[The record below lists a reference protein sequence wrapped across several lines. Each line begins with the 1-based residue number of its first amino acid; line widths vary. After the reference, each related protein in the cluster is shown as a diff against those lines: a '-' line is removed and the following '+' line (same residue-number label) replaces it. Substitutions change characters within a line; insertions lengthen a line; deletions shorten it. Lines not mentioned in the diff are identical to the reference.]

1 MSRCSNRHMRPG
13 RACRCHGWN
22 GTWAKWGISLLHGII
37 ISQQWMAQNWTAQNT
52 KQNLSFIWFSWTSR
66 TLLRQGLFLFFFSY
80 YLIKLWKKRKVHN
93 CVEQLI
99 DHLTKELDVR
109 LCALYFTEGRHA
121 SDAHIFTA
129 AMLATLSSMLRL
141 SLPSVNILSKIDTC
155 PKLPARLDTFTEPV
169 DLRWITLSYIYN

>member
-1 MSRCSNRHMRPG
+1 MGNRHFTTQLTFRPDPAVQCPDAAIDICALVEHADVMDEMELG
-13 RACRCHGWN
+13 PN
-22 GTWAKWGISLLHGII
+22 GALVFCMELLLANRE
-37 ISQQWMAQNWTAQNT
+37 W
-52 KQNLSFIWFSWTSR
+52 LSIELEKIPKKT
-66 TLLRQGLFLFFFSY
+66 
-80 YLIKLWKKRKVHN
+80 YLMFDFPGQAELYSVHN
-93 CVEQLI
+93 CVELLVN
-99 DHLTKELDVR
+99 HLTKDLDIR

-169 DLRWITLSYIYN
+169 DLR

>member
-1 MSRCSNRHMRPG
+1 MALGPNGALVFCMELLLANSEWLKTELLKIPNKTYLLFDFPG
-13 RACRCHGWN
+13 QAELYSGRVY
-22 GTWAKWGISLLHGII
+22 SYF
-37 ISQQWMAQNWTAQNT
+37 
-52 KQNLSFIWFSWTSR
+52 FI
-66 TLLRQGLFLFFFSY
+66 LFDQVM
-80 YLIKLWKKRKVHN
+80 KKRKVHN

-169 DLRWITLSYIYN
+169 DLR

>member
-1 MSRCSNRHMRPG
+1 MDEMELGPNGALVFCMELLLANREWLSTELEKIPNKTYLMFDFPG
-13 RACRCHGWN
+13 QAELY
-22 GTWAKWGISLLHGII
+22 S
-37 ISQQWMAQNWTAQNT
+37 
-52 KQNLSFIWFSWTSR
+52 
-66 TLLRQGLFLFFFSY
+66 
-80 YLIKLWKKRKVHN
+80 VHN
-93 CVEQLI
+93 CVEQLVN
-99 DHLTKELDVR
+99 HLTKDLDIR

-169 DLRWITLSYIYN
+169 DLRYDLERLTGSPLIGSVFCSTRRMMKK